1 MNATSSTFTHIASIP
16 ATLYQSASALTSRF
30 SYVQVPHIKLKA
42 EHQAMVIW
50 HLFKIGATYWQ
61 GWRDGKKGGQTE
73 ETVERDGM
81 VTQRDRRKRRK
92 ANGGKWRRVVGK
104 GKYTVVFQ

>member
-1 MNATSSTFTHIASIP
+1 MNATSTTFTHIASIP

-30 SYVQVPHIKLKA
+30 SYIQVPHIKLKA

-50 HLFKIGATYWQ
+50 HLVKMGMTYWQ
-61 GWRDGKKGGQTE
+61 GWRDGKKGGQAGE
-73 ETVERDGM
+73 AVGRDSR
-81 VTQRDRRKRRK
+81 VTRGGRPKRRK
-92 ANGGKWRRVVGK
+92 ANGGKRRKVVGK